1 MRGLLCSPLI
11 QNGAVIVM
19 LFGTEKK
26 VYWLADEVE
35 EWNFKEIS
43 ENVDFYINEFGKLV
57 AVFENMGVSPS
68 RFPLRW

>member
-1 MRGLLCSPLI
+1 
-11 QNGAVIVM
+11 M

-35 EWNFKEIS
+35 ECNFKEIS